1 MSSEPTKK
9 NITSIKDVKK
19 REYKT
24 PKCTWDPSIE
34 KEIQTYI
41 RKSLSQSDINIFEN
55 ISGHFQT
62 FYDRS
67 CTNMTQLKKRTKNES
82 GFIWEHFCLMY
93 LKSKGYGECWLIAD
107 TPEEILK
114 KLNLSRIDM
123 GIDIVIKHKNGFF
136 AVQAKW
142 RSNKKK
148 ASKISLTWNKLSTF
162 YALCARSGPWL
173 KYIVITNCDYVRRQ
187 GRKSKMDQTIAK
199 GSFFGCKRESW
210 IKMAGMEEGKNVGNK
225 LTDTSTKDKLL
236 NDVCNLTGRNKH
248 FYSDWNEDNLKQRIE
263 GFIEYV
269 NETKP
274 ETLIEKQ
281 RRQREDFIKK
291 IIEQTKYKKEE

>member
-1 MSSEPTKK
+1 MNILKKQYIWLEMSSVSDKK

-19 REYKT
+19 QDYKT
-24 PKCTWDPSIE
+24 PKCIWDSKIE
-34 KEIQTYI
+34 TEIQNYI
-41 RKSLSQSDINIFEN
+41 RRSLSQSDTNIFEN
-55 ISGHFQT
+55 ISGHFQA
-62 FYDRS
+62 FYDRYCS
-67 CTNMTQLKKRTKNES
+67 NMTQLKKRTKNES

-107 TPEEILK
+107 TPVEILK
-114 KLNLSRIDM
+114 KLNLSRMDM

-148 ASKISLTWNKLSTF
+148 ASKIALTWNQLSTF

-199 GSFFGCKRESW
+199 GSCLGGKR
-210 IKMAGMEEGKNVGNK
+210 
-225 LTDTSTKDKLL
+225 
-236 NDVCNLTGRNKH
+236 
-248 FYSDWNEDNLKQRIE
+248 
-263 GFIEYV
+263 
-269 NETKP
+269 
-274 ETLIEKQ
+274 
-281 RRQREDFIKK
+281 
-291 IIEQTKYKKEE
+291 

>member
-1 MSSEPTKK
+1 MSFDDKK
-9 NITSIKDVKK
+9 QNITSIKDVKK

-55 ISGHFQT
+55 ISGHFQA

-199 GSFFGCKRESW
+199 GSFFGCKRDIW

-236 NDVCNLTGRNKH
+236 NDVCNLTGRSKE

-263 GFIEYV
+263 GFIEYT
-269 NETKP
+269 EDKKDKK
-274 ETLIEKQ
+274 ESLRERQRKQ
-281 RRQREDFIKK
+281 REWFINK
-291 IIEQTKYKKEE
+291 IISQTKSD